1 MDGYQLTFYTQQD
14 RQHEGRGL
22 AQWVMDEA
30 LKLGVR
36 GATMNASVEGIG
48 HDGKS
53 HMVNMFD
60 LSEQPIQVTI
70 VAEAQACEALLDHFK
85 DRGLNLFYTK
95 MPVSFGYL

>member
-14 RQHEGRGL
+14 RQHEGKGL

-70 VAEAQACEALLDHFK
+70 VLEPEACEKLINHLQG
-85 DRGLNLFYTK
+85 RELNLFYTRT
-95 MPVSFGYL
+95 PISFGFL

>member
-14 RQHEGRGL
+14 RHYEGKNI

-60 LSEQPIQVTI
+60 LSEQPIQVII
-70 VAEAQACEALLDHFK
+70 VLEPEACEKLLEHFEG
-85 DRGLNLFYTK
+85 RELNLFYTK
-95 MPVSFGYL
+95 MPVCFGYL